1 MTANGQLFDE
11 AFFRRLE
18 RLSLLA
24 RKSTV
29 GRAKGERRS
38 RRDGAGAEFRDFRP
52 YVAGDDLRYVD
63 WNIYSRLDRLVL
75 KLFIEEEDLCLHL
88 LIDTSG
94 SMGVGSPA
102 KIDYAIQAA
111 AALAFIG
118 LVNLERVAIGL
129 FSLGLTQVIR
139 PRRGKG
145 QAFPLLRAL
154 GQVKAAGQTDLGAAL
169 TRYALESRTA
179 GTAVLISDLLD
190 PIGYQEGLKS
200 LQRRG
205 FEVHLLHLLSEEEL
219 RPSLDGDLR
228 LMDCEDGAFK
238 DISVDRAAVESYR
251 RNLEAFCHEAE
262 SFCRRHGVNYLRA
275 STASPL
281 EELIFRRLRESR
293 FLQ

>member
-1 MTANGQLFDE
+1 MTTTERLFDE
-11 AFFRRLE
+11 AFFRRLV

-24 RKSTV
+24 RKTII

-63 WNIYSRLDRLVL
+63 WNIYSRMDRLVL

-94 SMGVGSPA
+94 SMGVGSPP
-102 KIDYAIQAA
+102 KLEYALQTA
-111 AALAFIG
+111 AALTIIG
-118 LVNLERVAIGL
+118 LMNLERVAIGL
-129 FSLGLTQVIR
+129 FSLGLTHTIR

-145 QAFPLLRAL
+145 QVFSLLRML
-154 GQVKAAGQTDLGAAL
+154 GEVKPGGPTDIGAAL
-169 TRYALESRTA
+169 TRYALESRTT
-179 GTAVLISDLLD
+179 GTAVLITDLFD
-190 PIGYQEGLKS
+190 PIGYQDGVKS
-200 LQRRG
+200 LLHRG

-219 RPSLDGDLR
+219 RPNLAGDLR
-228 LMDCEDGAFK
+228 LMDCEDGDFK
-238 DISVDRAAVESYR
+238 DVTVDRPSIEAYQ
-251 RNLEAFCHEAE
+251 RNLLAFCRDAE
-262 SFCRRHGVNYLRA
+262 GFCHRHGVNYLRT
-275 STASPL
+275 STACPI

>member
-1 MTANGQLFDE
+1 MTANKRLFDE

-24 RKSTV
+24 RKSVV

-94 SMGVGSPA
+94 SMSVGSPA
-102 KIDYAIQAA
+102 KLDYAIQAA

-118 LVNLERVAIGL
+118 LVNLERVAVGL

-145 QAFPLLRAL
+145 QVFPLLRAL
-154 GQVKAAGQTDLGAAL
+154 GQVKAAGQTDLGASL
-169 TRYALESRTA
+169 GRYARESRTA

-219 RPSLDGDLR
+219 RPGLDGDLR
-228 LMDCEDGAFK
+228 LMDCEDGAFR
-238 DISVDRAAVESYR
+238 DISVDRAAVESYH
-251 RNLEAFCHEAE
+251 RNLRAFCDEAQ
-262 SFCRRHGVNYLRA
+262 SFCRRHGVNYLLA